1 MSGDCCESGFE
12 RVELAA
18 EFGGVVFGSG
28 RRESALSEQGG
39 DECVGIA
46 DDRNGNAG
54 IEHPI
59 QPEHER
65 HALPG
70 PHRGDDRREL
80 ARKQVAKLQELLDD
94 FTRGE
99 APRRGGVPV
108 VATHILPDGA
118 NFPPERADH
127 LGEDID
133 NQAELPLDR

>member
-18 EFGGVVFGSG
+18 ELGGVVFGGG
-28 RRESALSEQGG
+28 RRESVLSEQGG

-46 DDRNGNAG
+46 DDRNGDAV

-59 QPEHER
+59 EPEHDR
-65 HALPG
+65 HALPR

-80 ARKQVAKLQELLDD
+80 PREQVAELQELLDD
-94 FTRGE
+94 FTRGK
-99 APRRGGVPV
+99 AARRGGVAV

-118 NFPPERADH
+118 NLPPQRAD
-127 LGEDID
+127 L
-133 NQAELPLDR
+133 LTYYLTV